1 MSNPGTRIRQLR
13 EEFQLSQLEL
23 AKKLDINN
31 SVLSRIE
38 SGKRDVE
45 DFLLVKFADF
55 FGVSTDYLLG
65 RTDLPKAFTPDTFA
79 AKVAPELEGYSELP
93 EEAKKTLKDV
103 LAFLY
108 NKYGIKKEEE

>member
-1 MSNPGTRIRQLR
+1 MGLGNRIKELR
-13 EEFQLSQLEL
+13 ENTGYSRQDL
-23 AKKLDINN
+23 ADRLGISYYTVSKYETEERKPDI
-31 SVLSRIE
+31 
-38 SGKRDVE
+38 DT
-45 DFLLVKFADF
+45 LVKIASIFS
-55 FGVSTDYLLG
+55 VSLDYLLG
-65 RTDLPKAFTPDTFA
+65 RTDLPEAFTPDTFA